1 MLLQTLVD
9 TKLHWTKI
17 TSSASKLGT
26 FSPFF
31 CFVFF
36 FFVLKI
42 ISLFQEFVVLAYI
55 HLLFETLIYY
65 SIDVNMNRRNCC

>member
-36 FFVLKI
+36 FCAKNNFIVSGVCSS
-42 ISLFQEFVVLAYI
+42 SLYPSFI
-55 HLLFETLIYY
+55 
-65 SIDVNMNRRNCC
+65 

>member
-17 TSSASKLGT
+17 TSSASKLDT

-36 FFVLKI
+36 FL
-42 ISLFQEFVVLAYI
+42 
-55 HLLFETLIYY
+55 
-65 SIDVNMNRRNCC
+65 C

>member
-17 TSSASKLGT
+17 TSSASRLGT

-36 FFVLKI
+36 FCANK
-42 ISLFQEFVVLAYI
+42 
-55 HLLFETLIYY
+55 
-65 SIDVNMNRRNCC
+65 